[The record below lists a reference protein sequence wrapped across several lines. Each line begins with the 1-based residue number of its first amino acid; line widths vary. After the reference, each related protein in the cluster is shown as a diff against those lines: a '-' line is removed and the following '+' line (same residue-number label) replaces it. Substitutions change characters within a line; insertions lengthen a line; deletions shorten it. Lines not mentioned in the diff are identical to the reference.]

1 MYQLVAQDGIGD
13 PIDQVVKGN
22 RPGSLCQG
30 QQISRGTHGCLGQGA
45 SSGYEGPNWTK
56 LHDHD
61 HAVIIPRA

>member
-30 QQISRGTHGCLGQGA
+30 QQISRGTGGCLGQGA
-45 SSGYEGPNWTK
+45 SSG
-56 LHDHD
+56 
-61 HAVIIPRA
+61 AS